1 MTLCTER
8 SGLDVQEVRRH
19 FPLLRTRVHGQPLA
33 YLDNAATTQKPDAV
47 IDRLTTYYRSEN
59 ANVHRGVHTLSQQ
72 ATAIYEDARST
83 VQRFLHAAE
92 SREIVFVRGAT
103 EGINLVAQ
111 SYGRTHVGP
120 GDEVLV
126 SIMEHHSNI
135 VPWQILCAEKGA
147 RLRVIPMTDSGEIS
161 LDVIDRLLGERTR
174 VVSIV
179 HVSNVLGVVNPVREI
194 VRLAHRRGIPVLVD
208 GAQAV
213 AHLKVD
219 VQALDCDFYVASG
232 HKMLGPTGIGVLYGK
247 SALLEAMPPYQSG
260 GDMISSVTFERT
272 SYNVLPYKFEAGTPD
287 ISGAVGLAAAID
299 FLTGLGLDAIE
310 DWEGELVDY
319 AATALGGVPGLRLI
333 GPHAGD
339 RTGVLSFVVE
349 GVHPHDIGTI
359 RIARGS
365 RSVPDTTVVSR

>member
-8 SGLDVQEVRRH
+8 SRLDVQAVRRH

-83 VQRFLHAAE
+83 VQRFLNAAE

-103 EGINLVAQ
+103 EGINLVAH

-147 RLRVIPMTDSGEIS
+147 QLRVIPMTDSGEIS
-161 LDVIDRLLGERTR
+161 LDLFDRLLSERTR
-174 VVSIV
+174 LVSIV

-287 ISGAVGLAAAID
+287 ISGAV
-299 FLTGLGLDAIE
+299 
-310 DWEGELVDY
+310 
-319 AATALGGVPGLRLI
+319 
-333 GPHAGD
+333 
-339 RTGVLSFVVE
+339 RTGVGHRLPDRP
-349 GVHPHDIGTI
+349 GPRRH
-359 RIARGS
+359 RGLGE
-365 RSVPDTTVVSR
+365 